1 MHGWML
7 GGLQVIELA
16 VMRGGRCQSTL
27 ASTRMDARRTLSD
40 RAGGGKMREE
50 PEQSCQLADEEY

>member
-1 MHGWML
+1 ML